1 MPVSQ
6 TGSCEPS
13 PRTADTL
20 ARAEHR
26 PEAARARLHAGLVA
40 LVLLVILGVLYQVI
54 IRDLVWQWWDDDNY
68 SHGFLVPL
76 LSGFLIWRR
85 RSDLMAVVPQGS
97 WAGLVLLVAG
107 IVALIIG
114 DVGAEN
120 FLTRSSLIVILA
132 GLVLFHLGRDALRV
146 VLFPLAFL
154 FFMIPLPAILFYAV
168 TLPLQGL
175 AAQNSVWA
183 LDLLGVPVLR
193 DGNVIQLSQISLGVA
208 EACSGIRSLISLLAL
223 AVAWAYLTLPGT
235 WPMILLVA
243 SAVPITIV
251 ANAGR
256 VVGTALIAQ
265 WLGVKYALGFFHTF
279 SGWLIFLLAFVCLLG
294 VHRLIRLVP
303 VGRRGKNA

>member
-1 MPVSQ
+1 MQ
-6 TGSCEPS
+6 TYRQDVKELTVKAEALPAGSMS
-13 PRTADTL
+13 LSRRGSMILLAFIALLAALYAD
-20 ARAEHR
+20 
-26 PEAARARLHAGLVA
+26 
-40 LVLLVILGVLYQVI
+40 IL
-54 IRDLVWQWWDDDNY
+54 RDLIWQWWDDANY

-76 LSGFLIWRR
+76 FSGFLIWRR
-85 RSDLMAVVPQGS
+85 RSDLMAVVPRGS
-97 WAGLVLLVAG
+97 WVGLVVLLAG

-146 VLFPLAFL
+146 VLFPLVFL

-168 TLPLQGL
+168 TLPLQSL

-183 LDLLGVPVLR
+183 LDLLGIPVLR

-235 WPMILLVA
+235 WPMIVLVA

-256 VVGTALIAQ
+256 VVGTALIGQ
-265 WLGVKYALGFFHTF
+265 WLGVQYALGFFHTF

>member
-1 MPVSQ
+1 MAESQ
-6 TGSCEPS
+6 T
-13 PRTADTL
+13 DL
-20 ARAEHR
+20 LI
-26 PEAARARLHAGLVA
+26 PESEGLPAGRSSWVQPTLVA
-40 LVLLVILGVLYQVI
+40 AVFLGLLSGIYWPVL
-54 IRDLVWQWWDDDNY
+54 RDLTWQWWDDANY

-76 LSGFLIWRR
+76 FSGFLIWRR
-85 RSDLMAVVPQGS
+85 RSDLIAVVPQGS
-97 WAGLVLLVAG
+97 WAGLVVLLAG
-107 IVALIIG
+107 VVALIIG

-183 LDLLGVPVLR
+183 LDLLGIPVLR

-256 VVGTALIAQ
+256 IVGTALVAQ

-279 SGWLIFLLAFVCLLG
+279 SGWLIFLLAFVFLLG
-294 VHRLIRLVP
+294 VHCLTRLLTVN
-303 VGRRGKNA
+303 RRGGNA